1 MMTGNVDHLLFIV
14 DGQEILN
21 TKTSDYQFL
30 LREWDREC
38 SYILN
43 SFTTKTSRVA
53 TDLAKNNFKEYTYW
67 YQQMPSG
74 GLKSRGKERPD
85 IESMYPPK
93 PEHPVTFEYQAI
105 DHRHIIISEDDYKN
119 NSELFGLDCFVFPYS
134 ALISLCSSEEAECP

>member
-14 DGQEILN
+14 DGQATIN
-21 TKTSDYQFL
+21 TKVSYYQLL
-30 LREWDREC
+30 LREWENMC

-53 TDLAKNNFKEYTYW
+53 TDLAQNNIKEHTYW

-74 GLKSRGKERPD
+74 GLKSHGKERLD

-105 DHRHIIISEDDYKN
+105 DHRHIIISKEDYEN
-119 NSELFGLDCFVFPYS
+119 NYELFGLDCFLFPYS
-134 ALISLCSSEEAECP
+134 ALLPTPPEVSA